1 MKHLKKIMS
10 LILTAIMVIA
20 MCVPVMAAT
29 VTIDGTSEG
38 GVLQN
43 HTFAAYQIF
52 SGDQSTENNE
62 VVLSNIAWGSGIDG
76 DKFLNELKGDT
87 TYGSKFTNAS
97 TVDSL
102 AKVLGANVNDSA
114 FAKFV
119 AKTAYKNKKGDGT
132 SIVAGSANNLSA
144 GYYLIVDTTTLS
156 DGQAANSA
164 LLQVVGDVRIQVK
177 TDVPKVEKKV
187 RENTKYANDDG
198 YGSGYNDVAD
208 YNIGDMVS
216 FHLIGTVPDMSAYET
231 YYYQFKDTLGTQ
243 FDMPDTQNIKVY
255 FSKDKTVDIDTV
267 ADADEDVTDNFDI
280 TVDSDNH
287 IFYVTAKN
295 DDIKAWAKNDPSKS
309 YIIVEYSAKLNTS
322 AAIGQPG
329 QENKVDLT
337 YTNNPDTNGHGKT
350 KEDKVIVF
358 TYELDTKKIG
368 DGDANKTLAGAEFKL
383 KNADGKWVKVDNNSK
398 VEGWFD
404 NEVDGSTLTSDSDG
418 IFKIIGLDSGN
429 YTLKETKAPSGY
441 NLPSSPANEFAVEL
455 TAKTANGQNWS
466 EVAAHAYTDLSVKLN
481 NQLGTVDSSK
491 GTATVTVSNEKGSTL
506 PETGGIGTTIFYV
519 VGVVLMLGAGVLL
532 ITKRRMSAKH

>member
-1 MKHLKKIMS
+1 MKHLKKFMS
-10 LILTAIMVIA
+10 ILLTAIMVLA

-52 SGDQSTENNE
+52 SGDQSTENNK
-62 VVLSNIAWGSGIDG
+62 VVLSNIVWGSGIDG

-97 TVDSL
+97 MADSL

-132 SIVAGSANNLSA
+132 SIAAGSVNNLSA

-164 LLQVVGDVRIQVK
+164 LLQVVGDVHIQVK

-187 RENTKYANDDG
+187 LENTKYAKDDG

-243 FDMPDTQNIKVY
+243 FDMPDTNNIKIY
-255 FSKDKTVDIDTV
+255 LSKDKKVDTDTT
-267 ADADEDVTDNFDI
+267 DADVDTDVTDKFEI
-280 TVDSDNH
+280 TVDSSKH

-295 DDIKAWAKNDPSKS
+295 EDIKTWADRS
-309 YIIVEYSAKLNTS
+309 YIIVEYSAKLNAN

-398 VEGWFD
+398 VKEWVD
-404 NEVDGSTLTSDSDG
+404 HEVDGSTLTSASDG

-455 TAKTANGQNWS
+455 TATTANGQNWS
-466 EVAAHAYTDLSVKLN
+466 EVAAEAYTNLSVKLN
-481 NQLGTVDSSK
+481 NQPGTVDSSK

>member
-1 MKHLKKIMS
+1 M
-10 LILTAIMVIA
+10 
-20 MCVPVMAAT
+20 
-29 VTIDGTSEG
+29 
-38 GVLQN
+38 
-43 HTFAAYQIF
+43 
-52 SGDQSTENNE
+52 
-62 VVLSNIAWGSGIDG
+62 
-76 DKFLNELKGDT
+76 
-87 TYGSKFTNAS
+87 
-97 TVDSL
+97 
-102 AKVLGANVNDSA
+102 
-114 FAKFV
+114 
-119 AKTAYKNKKGDGT
+119 
-132 SIVAGSANNLSA
+132 
-144 GYYLIVDTTTLS
+144 
-156 DGQAANSA
+156 
-164 LLQVVGDVRIQVK
+164 K

-187 RENTKYANDDG
+187 LENTKYAKDGG

-243 FDMPDTQNIKVY
+243 FDMPDTNKIKVY
-255 FSKDKTVDIDTV
+255 LSEDKKVDTT
-267 ADADEDVTDNFDI
+267 DEDVTDKFDI
-280 TVDSDNH
+280 TVDSSKP

-295 DDIKAWAKNDPSKS
+295 EDIKTWADKS
-309 YIIVEYSAKLNTS
+309 YIIVEYSAKLNAN

-398 VEGWFD
+398 VKEWVD
-404 NEVDGSTLTSDSDG
+404 NEVDGSTLISDSDG
-418 IFKIIGLDSGN
+418 IFKIIGLDSGK

-455 TAKTANGQNWS
+455 TATTANGQNWS
-466 EVAAHAYTDLSVKLN
+466 EVAAEAYTDLSVKLN
-481 NQLGTVDSSK
+481 NQPGTVDSSK

>member
-10 LILTAIMVIA
+10 LLLTAIMVIA

-52 SGDQSTENNE
+52 SGNQSTENNK
-62 VVLSNIAWGSGIDG
+62 VILSNIVWGSGIEG
-76 DKFLNELKGDT
+76 DKFLKELKGDT
-87 TYGSKFTNAS
+87 TYGSKFTKAS
-97 TVDSL
+97 MPDSL
-102 AKVLGANVNDSA
+102 AKVLGANANDPA

-144 GYYLIVDTTTLS
+144 GYYLIVDTTTLL

-164 LLQVVGDVRIQVK
+164 LLQVVGDVHIQVK

-187 RENTKYANDDG
+187 RENTKYAKDDG

-243 FDMPDTQNIKVY
+243 FDMPDTNKIKVY
-255 FSKDKTVDIDTV
+255 LSEDKKVDDTT
-267 ADADEDVTDNFDI
+267 DEDVTDKFDI
-280 TVDSDNH
+280 TVDSSKP

-295 DDIKAWAKNDPSKS
+295 EDIKTWADES
-309 YIIVEYSAKLNTS
+309 YIIVEYSAKLNAN

-398 VEGWFD
+398 VKEWVD
-404 NEVDGSTLTSDSDG
+404 NEVDGSTLISDSDG
-418 IFKIIGLDSGN
+418 IFKIIGLDSGK

-466 EVAAHAYTDLSVKLN
+466 EVAAEAYTDLSVKLN
-481 NQLGTVDSSK
+481 NQPGTVDSSK
-491 GTATVTVSNEKGSTL
+491 STATVTVSNEKGSTL